1 MFAIRIKYKYL
12 MCVSEFP
19 PFLELLGFYVHVE
32 LYTKLKI
39 FVPNSFATGEGLL
52 GKVET
57 AS

>member
-1 MFAIRIKYKYL
+1 

-39 FVPNSFATGEGLL
+39 FVPNCFATEEGL

-57 AS
+57 SNQMSTSTK